1 MFTLISNHP
10 LAIGTVLLL
19 LDLAVWHSI
28 AQKHRLARLA
38 TRVTAFILFSWVL
51 NSTGMSPLTP
61 APWPD
66 DATLNM
72 VASLLEIMWWLFAA
86 RVLTVILGVVLF
98 QRNGHAGRLLQEVMG
113 AVIFLIA
120 IVAAAAYVMQLPVK
134 GLLAT
139 SGAMAIIVGLALQST
154 LSDVFSGI
162 VLNTTKPYQVDDWIS
177 IDGTEGKVV
186 DIDWRATHLMTS
198 NGAMAVIPNSLAAK
212 AKLLNFSRP
221 INMHG
226 VSIRIA
232 VPAQVRPRKVLDA
245 LEKALQGTTALL
257 ISPKPKV
264 AVKESTLE
272 YMEYE
277 ASGFIRSMDQKTEA
291 QNLLFDLAHR
301 HLQASGVNWASEATD
316 RPWSRPRALLE
327 DVRVFRSLSN
337 DDKDHLAERMISVEY
352 PEDQLILAYGATS
365 DDLLVIGTGVVSASI
380 KDGEKLIEAGRMGPG
395 EILGEDN
402 LVSEGASMAEF
413 RTLTTCIL
421 YRIDKQELKAC
432 MVDRSEVRAAFT
444 KLQHYRQH
452 KSQSLLLQRP
462 PEVRKGGFLSWLHIK
477 ER

>member
-1 MFTLISNHP
+1 MFALINNHP
-10 LAIGTVLLL
+10 LAIGSVLLL

-28 AQKHRLARLA
+28 PQQHRIARLA
-38 TRVTAFILFSWVL
+38 TRATAFVLFSWVL

-61 APWPD
+61 APWPE

-72 VASLLEIMWWLFAA
+72 VATLLEILWWLFAA
-86 RVLTVILGVVLF
+86 RLLTVILGAVLF
-98 QRNGHAGRLLQEVMG
+98 QRGHAGRLLQDVMG

-162 VLNTTKPYQVDDWIS
+162 VLNTTKPYQLDDWIS

-198 NGAMAVIPNSLAAK
+198 NGAMAVIPNSVAAK
-212 AKLLNFSRP
+212 AKILNFSRP
-221 INMHG
+221 SNIHG
-226 VSIRIA
+226 VSITIA

-257 ISPKPKV
+257 ISPKPKA
-264 AVKESTLE
+264 AVKNSALE

-277 ASGFIRSMDQKTEA
+277 ASGFIRSMDQKTDA

-301 HLQASGVNWASEATD
+301 HLQASGVSWAADQPEK
-316 RPWSRPRALLE
+316 PWSRQRAVLE
-327 DVRVFRSLSN
+327 DVRVFRSLTSEE
-337 DDKDHLAERMISVEY
+337 KDRLAEHMTSVEY
-352 PEDQLILAYGATS
+352 PEDHLILAYGATS
-365 DDLLVIGTGVVSASI
+365 EDLLVIGTGVVSASI
-380 KDGEKLIEAGRMGPG
+380 KDGEKMLEAGRLGPG

-402 LVSEGASMAEF
+402 LVSEGTSLAEF
-413 RTLTTCIL
+413 RSLTTCIL

-432 MVDRSEVRAAFT
+432 MVERSEVRAAFT
-444 KLQHYRQH
+444 KLQRYRQH
-452 KSQSLLLQRP
+452 KSQSLLLQKP
-462 PEVRKGGFLSWLHIK
+462 MEIRKGGFLNWLHMK
-477 ER
+477 

>member
-1 MFTLISNHP
+1 MFALISNHP
-10 LAIGTVLLL
+10 LAIGSVLLL
-19 LDLAVWHSI
+19 VDLAVWHSI
-28 AQKHRLARLA
+28 AAQHRIARLA
-38 TRVTAFILFSWVL
+38 TRATAFVLFSWVL

-72 VASLLEIMWWLFAA
+72 VATLLEIVWWLFAA
-86 RVLTVILGVVLF
+86 RLLTVILGAVLF
-98 QRNGHAGRLLQEVMG
+98 QRGHTGRLLQDVMG

-162 VLNTTKPYQVDDWIS
+162 VLNTTKPYQLDDWIS

-198 NGAMAVIPNSLAAK
+198 NGAMAVIPNSVAAK
-212 AKLLNFSRP
+212 AKILNFSRP
-221 INMHG
+221 SNIHG
-226 VSIRIA
+226 VSISIA
-232 VPAQVRPRKVLDA
+232 VPSDVRPRKVLDA

-264 AVKESTLE
+264 AVKASTLE

-277 ASGFIRSMDQKTEA
+277 ATGFIRSMDQKTDA

-301 HLQASGVNWASEATD
+301 HLQASGVSWAAEDSA
-316 RPWSRPRALLE
+316 RPWTRQRAVLE
-327 DVRVFRSLSN
+327 DVRVFRSLNS
-337 DDKDHLAERMISVEY
+337 DEKDRLAEHMTPVEY
-352 PEDQLILAYGATS
+352 PEDQLILAYGAAS
-365 DDLLVIGTGVVSASI
+365 EDLLVIGTGVVSASI
-380 KDGEKLIEAGRMGPG
+380 KDGEKMIEAGRLGPG

-402 LVSEGASMAEF
+402 LVSEGNSLAQF
-413 RTLTTCIL
+413 RALTTCML

-432 MVDRSEVRAAFT
+432 MAERSEVLAAFT

-452 KSQSLLLQRP
+452 KSQSLLMQKP
-462 PEVRKGGFLSWLHIK
+462 ADIRKGGFLNWLHIK
-477 ER
+477 P